1 MVRLL
6 QTDADELVG
15 RCAAGLPRT
24 LLHGDAKVA
33 NFALLPTGVAALDW
47 SWVGAGPCTLDLGWY
62 LAVNAGRL
70 ARPKPAVIGRYR
82 VFLEAALESRLADE
96 QWSRL
101 VAFGVLAGARL
112 LLWEKAL
119 VMQSGSARATAEW
132 KWWLQALEQV
142 ALDP

>member
-15 RCAAGLPRT
+15 RYAGLPRT

-33 NFALLPTGVAALDW
+33 NFAVLPTRVAALDW

-70 ARPKPAVIGRYR
+70 ARPKPAVIDRYR
-82 VFLEAALESRLADE
+82 VFLEEALELRLADKP
-96 QWSRL
+96 WSRL

-119 VMQSGSARATAEW
+119 ALQSGTARATAEW
-132 KWWLQALEQV
+132 RWWLQALEQV
-142 ALDP
+142 APDP

>member
-1 MVRLL
+1 
-6 QTDADELVG
+6 
-15 RCAAGLPRT
+15 
-24 LLHGDAKVA
+24 
-33 NFALLPTGVAALDW
+33 LDW

-70 ARPKPAVIGRYR
+70 ARPQEAVIRRYR
-82 VFLEAALESRLADE
+82 EMLELALGGELADG

-119 VMQSGSARATAEW
+119 AVQSGSARARVEW
-132 KWWLQALEQV
+132 SWWLHALEQV
-142 ALDP
+142 EPDA